1 MGIHNCKT
9 TEGRMFPAITT
20 WESKDFIVLFRR
32 GEFLCRRFRVRPFE
46 LFKALFV
53 SLKKWRDGQRASSD
67 IIARARLDLRTSDVA
82 FGPDFDWNLNGVA
95 ALESKAELF
104 ACQVR

>member
-1 MGIHNCKT
+1 M
-9 TEGRMFPAITT
+9 
-20 WESKDFIVLFRR
+20 
-32 GEFLCRRFRVRPFE
+32 CRRFRVRPFE

-82 FGPDFDWNLNGVA
+82 FGPDFDWSLNGAA

>member
-20 WESKDFIVLFRR
+20 WESKDCIVLFRG
-32 GEFLCRRFRVRPFE
+32 GEFLCRRFRVRTFE

-82 FGPDFDWNLNGVA
+82 FGPDFDWSLNGAA